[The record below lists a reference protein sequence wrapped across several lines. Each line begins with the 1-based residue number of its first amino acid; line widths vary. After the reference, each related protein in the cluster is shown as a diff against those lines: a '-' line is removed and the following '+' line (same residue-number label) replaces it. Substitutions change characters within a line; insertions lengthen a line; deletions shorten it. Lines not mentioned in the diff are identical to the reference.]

1 MHRPMRYS
9 TSRKRQY
16 LRNMPY
22 TPIKNIA
29 VIQSNHRNAS
39 LVHSHIA
46 VLQFAFFFSKL
57 ACKHSTL
64 SRTRNTKFT
73 YAISRSFITFAEY
86 LKQS

>member
-22 TPIKNIA
+22 KTLKNIA

-46 VLQFAFFFSKL
+46 VLQFALFFSKL
-57 ACKHSTL
+57 ECKPSTL
-64 SRTRNTKFT
+64 SRRGSKGDFKFINTRIHLLLKK
-73 YAISRSFITFAEY
+73 TF
-86 LKQS
+86 

>member
-22 TPIKNIA
+22 KTLKNIA

-46 VLQFAFFFSKL
+46 VLQFAFFPFKIQTKLDKSSIINFS
-57 ACKHSTL
+57 
-64 SRTRNTKFT
+64 
-73 YAISRSFITFAEY
+73 YISLCQDVKR
-86 LKQS
+86 K